1 MRTGGEFKI
10 YFLSPEGFE
19 SFQSDLPQARWRN
32 LVSVVVGF
40 CFMGIDANLSD
51 KGWELITLAQF
62 HGSEM
67 SPGFFQ

>member
-19 SFQSDLPQARWRN
+19 SFQSDLPQARWCN

-62 HGSEM
+62 QGSEK